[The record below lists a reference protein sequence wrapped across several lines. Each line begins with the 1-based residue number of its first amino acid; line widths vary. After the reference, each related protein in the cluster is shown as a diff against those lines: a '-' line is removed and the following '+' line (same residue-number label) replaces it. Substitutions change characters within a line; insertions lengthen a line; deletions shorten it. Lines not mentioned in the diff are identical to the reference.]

1 MGCAEMLKDVIA
13 RTKASLLENIVELLD
28 FVREPGVYPIADQ
41 PRSKRLA
48 TGLWLFLASL
58 AVTAILALPTL
69 PLVLV
74 AEAGPSTALR
84 QTFSDPLL
92 AVAVAVVIV
101 GPLVEEII
109 FRGWLSGTWRSLA
122 GSALFLAIFYGGAAL
137 MSEFDVGPAGVKS
150 MGLVALGLAL
160 IWLLRPLGSRSR
172 VPGYDRVFPFL
183 FWGQGIV
190 FGLLHYQNFSA
201 TSPILAIMM
210 TLPLIVCAWL
220 WGYARIV
227 LGLGGAV
234 LIHAA
239 YNVPVV
245 VGMIAMGGA

>member
-1 MGCAEMLKDVIA
+1 MGCAEMLKVVIA

-28 FVREPGVYPIADQ
+28 FLRKPGVHRTADQ
-41 PRSKRLA
+41 PRSRRLA
-48 TGLWLFLASL
+48 TGIWLFLASL
-58 AVTAILALPTL
+58 AVTAIFALLTL

-84 QTFSDPLL
+84 QTFSNSLL
-92 AVAVAVVIV
+92 AVVVAVVIV
-101 GPLVEEII
+101 GPLIEELI
-109 FRGWLSGTWRSLA
+109 FRGWLTGTWRSLA
-122 GSALFLAIFYGGAAL
+122 GNALFLAIFYGGAAL
-137 MSEFDVGPAGVKS
+137 MSELDVGPAGVKS
-150 MGLVALGLAL
+150 LGLVALGLAVV
-160 IWLLRPLGSRSR
+160 WLLRPLGSRAR
-172 VPGYDRVFPFL
+172 VPGYDRIFPFL
-183 FWGQGIV
+183 FWGQGII

-201 TSPILAIMM
+201 ASPILAVMM

-227 LGLGGAV
+227 LGIGGAV
-234 LIHAA
+234 LLHAA